1 MINKSFT
8 IRNHTFNNRVVF
20 QPMEGADCLPDGTPS
35 EYTLRKYMRFASA
48 NSGLLWFEANAVVP
62 EGRAN
67 PRQLMLTKDNLDSFK
82 KMVDDVREKAL
93 KDTGT
98 VPQLILQLTH
108 SGRQSVNRL
117 TMYKNDVYEAQG
129 KTGPILSDEYLDQLP
144 EAYTVSTR
152 LAEEAG
158 FDGIDIK
165 ACHGYLL
172 MEAMSAF
179 NREGK
184 YGGSFENRTRLYR
197 NCFNAAKEAKKADT
211 LLTARLGLC
220 DMVAKPNGFGT
231 DENNNPDMTE
241 PLALIGMLKDE
252 GLELL
257 NITIGNPYYNP
268 HVNRPF
274 KLGAYIAPEPAETG
288 LERFKFVTGTIK
300 NAYKDLPIV
309 SSGLSYYRENMIEEG
324 NRMIEDGIC
333 DFAGYGRIILAYP
346 EFYQD
351 YLAGGI
357 QKKKLCALCSKC
369 TELMRGGCVS
379 GCAIHDEVYREI
391 YRGMKK

>member
-1 MINKSFT
+1 MINQSFT
-8 IRNHTFNNRVVF
+8 IRNHTFDNRVVF
-20 QPMEGADCLPDGTPS
+20 QPMEGCDCLPDGTPS
-35 EYTLRKYMRFASA
+35 DYTIRKYMRFASGE
-48 NSGLLWFEANAVVP
+48 SGLIWFEANAVCP

-67 PRQLMLTKDNLDSFK
+67 PRQLMLTKDNLDTFK
-82 KMVDDVREKAL
+82 KLVSDVREKAL
-93 KDTGT
+93 KDTGS

-108 SGRQSVNRL
+108 SGRQSVSPL
-117 TMYKNDVYEAQG
+117 TMYKNEVYEATG
-129 KTGPILSDEYLDQLP
+129 KTGPIATDDYLDRLP
-144 EAYTVSTR
+144 EFYTLSTK

-179 NREGK
+179 TREGK

-197 NCFNAAKEAKKADT
+197 NCFEAAKAAKSADT

-231 DENNNPDMTE
+231 DEQNNPELSE
-241 PLALIGMLKDE
+241 PIALVGMLKE
-252 GLELL
+252 QGLELL

-268 HVNRPF
+268 HINRPF
-274 KLGAYIAPEPAETG
+274 KVGAYTPPEPAETG
-288 LERFKFVTGTIK
+288 LERFKYVTGTIK
-300 NAYKDLPIV
+300 NAHKDLAIV
-309 SSGLSYYRENMIEEG
+309 ASGLSYYRENMIAAG
-324 NRMIEDGIC
+324 SQMIEDGIC
-333 DFAGYGRIILAYP
+333 DFAGFGRIILAYP
-346 EFYQD
+346 EFYHD
-351 YLAGGI
+351 YLNGGI

-369 TELMRGGCVS
+369 TELMRGKCVS
-379 GCAIHDEVYREI
+379 GCALHDEVYREI

>member
-1 MINKSFT
+1 MIHQPISINDHSFY
-8 IRNHTFNNRVVF
+8 NRVVF
-20 QPMEGADCLPDGTPS
+20 QPMEGCDCLPDGTPS
-35 EYTLRKYMRFASA
+35 DYTIRKYMRFAA
-48 NSGLLWFEANAVVP
+48 GGSGLIWFEANAVCP

-67 PRQLMLTKDNLDSFK
+67 PRQLMLTTENLDVFK
-82 KMVDDVREKAL
+82 KLVDDVREKAL
-93 KDTGT
+93 KETGF

-108 SGRQSVNRL
+108 SGRQSVTPL
-117 TMYKNDVYEAQG
+117 TMYKNEVYEATG
-129 KTGPILSDEYLDQLP
+129 KTGPIATDDYLDRLP
-144 EAYTVSTR
+144 EYYIASTR

-179 NREGK
+179 TREGK

-197 NCFNAAKEAKKADT
+197 NCFQAAKDAKKAET

-231 DENNNPDMTE
+231 DEANNPELSE
-241 PLALIGMLKDE
+241 PIALVGMLKE
-252 GLELL
+252 QGLELL

-268 HVNRPF
+268 HINRPF
-274 KLGAYIAPEPAETG
+274 KVGAYTPPEPAETG
-288 LERFKFVTGTIK
+288 LERFRYVTGTIK
-300 NAYKDLPIV
+300 NAHKELPIV
-309 SSGLSYYRENMIEEG
+309 ASGLSYYRENMIDAG
-324 NRMIEDGIC
+324 NQMIKEGIC
-333 DFAGYGRIILAYP
+333 DFAGYGRTILAYP
-346 EFYQD
+346 EFYRD
-351 YLAGGI
+351 YQNGGM

-369 TELMRGGCVS
+369 TELMRGKCVS
-379 GCAIHDEVYREI
+379 GCALHDEVYREI

>member
-1 MINKSFT
+1 MINQSFT
-8 IRNHTFNNRVVF
+8 IRNHTFDNRVVF
-20 QPMEGADCLPDGTPS
+20 QPMEGCDCGPDGTPS
-35 EYTLRKYMRFASA
+35 EYTIRKYMRFASGG
-48 NSGLLWFEANAVVP
+48 SGLIWFEANAVCP

-82 KMVDDVREKAL
+82 KLVDDVREKAL
-93 KDTGT
+93 KDTGF
-98 VPQLILQLTH
+98 VPQMILQLTH
-108 SGRQSVNRL
+108 SGRQSVDPL
-117 TMYKNDVYEAQG
+117 TMYKNEVYEATG
-129 KTGPILSDEYLDQLP
+129 KTGPIATDDYLDRLP
-144 EAYTVSTR
+144 EFYTVSTR

-158 FDGIDIK
+158 FDGIDVK

-179 NREGK
+179 EREGK

-231 DENNNPDMTE
+231 DENNNPELSE
-241 PLALIGMLKDE
+241 PIALVGMLKEE
-252 GLELL
+252 GLDLL

-274 KLGAYIAPEPAETG
+274 KVGAYTPPESAEVG
-288 LERFKFVTGTIK
+288 LERFKYVTGTIK
-300 NAYKDLPIV
+300 NAHKDLPIV
-309 SSGLSYYRENMIEEG
+309 ASGLSYYRENMIDQGSE
-324 NRMIEDGIC
+324 MIESGIC
-333 DFAGYGRIILAYP
+333 DFAGFGRIILAYP
-346 EFYQD
+346 EFYRD
-351 YLAGGI
+351 YKNGGI

-369 TELMRGGCVS
+369 TELMRGKCVS
-379 GCAIHDEVYREI
+379 GCALHDEVYREI

>member
-8 IRNHTFNNRVVF
+8 IRNHTFQNRVVF

-48 NSGLLWFEANAVVP
+48 GSGLIWFEANAVVP
-62 EGRAN
+62 EGKAN
-67 PRQLMLTKDNLDSFK
+67 PRQLMLTKDNLDVFK

-93 KDTGT
+93 KDTGS

-108 SGRQSVNRL
+108 SGRQSVNRT
-117 TMYKNDVYEAQG
+117 TMYLNDVYEAQG

-144 EAYTVSTR
+144 EHYTVSTR

-158 FDGIDIK
+158 FDGVDVK

-184 YGGSFENRTRLYR
+184 YGGSFENRIRLYR
-197 NCFNAAKEAKKADT
+197 NCLGAARDAKKADT

-231 DENNNPDMTE
+231 DENNNPELSE
-241 PLALIGMLKDE
+241 PVELIKILKND

-268 HVNRPF
+268 HINRPF
-274 KLGAYIAPEPAETG
+274 KVGPYTPPEPAEAG
-288 LERFKFVTGTIK
+288 LERFKLVNRTIK
-300 NAYKDLPIV
+300 EACPELPIV
-309 SSGLSYYRENMIEEG
+309 GSGLSYYRENMVEEG
-324 NRMIEDGIC
+324 SRMIESDIC

-346 EFYQD
+346 EFYRD

-357 QKKKLCALCSKC
+357 EKKKLCALCSKC

>member
-1 MINKSFT
+1 MIHTSFT

-35 EYTLRKYMRFASA
+35 EYTIRKYLRFASA

-67 PRQLMLTKDNLDSFK
+67 PRQLMLTQDNLDSFK

-93 KDTGT
+93 KDTGS
-98 VPQLILQLTH
+98 VPQMILQLTH
-108 SGRQSVNRL
+108 SGRQSVNPL

-129 KTGPILSDEYLDQLP
+129 KTGPILSDDYLDRLP
-144 EAYTVSTR
+144 EAYIISTR

-197 NCFNAAKEAKKADT
+197 NCFQAAREAKKADT

-231 DENNNPDMTE
+231 DENNVPDLTE
-241 PLALIGMLKDE
+241 PLALIGMLKNE

-268 HVNRPF
+268 HINRPF
-274 KLGAYIAPEPAETG
+274 KVGPYTPPEPAEAG

-309 SSGLSYYRENMIEEG
+309 SSGLSYYRENMIDEG

-351 YLAGGI
+351 YLNGGI

-369 TELMRGGCVS
+369 TELMRGKCVS